1 MGRLIVWA
9 VIAVLLVGGA
19 FWLAGRATH
28 GPQSRI
34 EAPVTAGN
42 AA

>member
-1 MGRLIVWA
+1 MGRLVVWV
-9 VIAVLLVGGA
+9 VIAVLLVGAA
-19 FWLAGRATH
+19 FWIAGRATH

-42 AA
+42 AN

>member
-1 MGRLIVWA
+1 MGRLVIWV
-9 VIAVLLVGGA
+9 VIAVLLVVA
-19 FWLAGRATH
+19 AWWIAGRATY

-42 AA
+42 AN

>member
-1 MGRLIVWA
+1 MSRLVVWVVIVVLIVVA
-9 VIAVLLVGGA
+9 A
-19 FWLAGRATH
+19 FWIAGRANP

-42 AA
+42 AS